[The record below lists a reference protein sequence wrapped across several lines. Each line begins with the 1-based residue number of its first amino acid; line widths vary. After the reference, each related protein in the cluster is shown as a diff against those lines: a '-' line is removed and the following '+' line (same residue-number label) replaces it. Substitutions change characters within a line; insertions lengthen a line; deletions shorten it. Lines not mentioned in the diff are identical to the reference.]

1 MCLAMLVYTVWLM
14 RNRELEFQVFLAWL
28 RKIVKYKRDHHVPVL
43 IHEQSHNSLLLISAY

>member
-1 MCLAMLVYTVWLM
+1 MLVYTVWLM